1 MLKFAA
7 SMFHEKRRPLP
18 QDEALSVNSRQCW
31 NHWLLLTLGDALS
44 EGKDSR
50 SPPEVGSEELV
61 VFLDWKDLSTF
72 LHF

>member
-1 MLKFAA
+1 M
-7 SMFHEKRRPLP
+7 
-18 QDEALSVNSRQCW
+18 CW
-31 NHWLLLTLGDALS
+31 NYRLLLALGDALS

-50 SPPEVGSEELV
+50 SPSEVGSEELV